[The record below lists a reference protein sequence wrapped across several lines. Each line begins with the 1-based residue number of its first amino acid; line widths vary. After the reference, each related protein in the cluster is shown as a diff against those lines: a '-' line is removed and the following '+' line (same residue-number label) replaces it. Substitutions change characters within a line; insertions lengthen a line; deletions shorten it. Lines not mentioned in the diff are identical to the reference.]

1 MDMSKV
7 RKIYDQGAENI
18 RVLKS
23 KADLENHVLKS
34 PDPWFVLF
42 CTHRD
47 PKKLEDCN
55 HALL

>member
-7 RKIYDQGAENI
+7 KMIYDQGAENI
-18 RVLKS
+18 RVIKS
-23 KADLENHVLKS
+23 RAELENIVLKS

-42 CTHRD
+42 CTNKN
-47 PKKLEDCN
+47 PMKLETCN